1 VKHAARWYR
10 APWTYTAL
18 EKLLLRS
25 AAYSIFWCLFNKL
38 PGLTVHKIAA
48 CESGIGHALCCCL
61 CRALLDST
69 HLLAEPAVRLHHTC
83 SCETSVHCCSNTVIS
98 VQSLA
103 RISAIELCTMAY
115 ANAMPACVIGIPAIH
130 ILLVVMISAAHRL
143 RSRDQCRYKAKPAS
157 SAFVSSSWVPR
168 ITYMK
173 TCMPIRLGSQMCIM
187 LIWYTPAVI
196 MI

>member
-1 VKHAARWYR
+1 MRCAAVY
-10 APWTYTAL
+10 AGPCLIPHTFL
-18 EKLLLRS
+18 QSLLS
-25 AAYSIFWCLFNKL
+25 DCIS
-38 PGLTVHKIAA
+38 PV
-48 CESGIGHALCCCL
+48 
-61 CRALLDST
+61 
-69 HLLAEPAVRLHHTC
+69 AVRHLCTAVQTLSSVC
-83 SCETSVHCCSNTVIS
+83 SPWH
-98 VQSLA
+98 